1 MLFLVFCFIEL
12 RLVNWIFDIR
22 EYRYGKKISIEWAEK
37 QQNKETKGPKKKE
50 NDDQGRCS
58 GSVSGSGDRSSVW
71 HPGAGWR
78 T

>member
-1 MLFLVFCFIEL
+1 MV
-12 RLVNWIFDIR
+12 
-22 EYRYGKKISIEWAEK
+22 KKSAYNGPRNSRI
-37 QQNKETKGPKKKE
+37 KGPKKKE